1 MASVERV
8 EYDGDG
14 LSESMVAATP
24 WDQLTRWLDAAVER
38 GRQHGDVPE
47 PSAMSFATVDED
59 GHPNV
64 RVVLLRLLDP
74 RGPGFVTDTSSAK
87 ARELASTP
95 YAAATLAWPALFR
108 AVRFRGPVERVE
120 HEVVDGYFGSRPWD
134 SRVSA
139 WASTQSAPVSGRDEL
154 ERAFAEYAERFPDRG
169 GVDDVPVPPTWGGY
183 RIVPD
188 EVEFWAGRLGRLHD
202 RLVFT
207 RVGAGTLADA
217 GPWQL
222 SRRQP

>member
-14 LSESMVAATP
+14 LSESMVASTP

-47 PSAMSFATVDED
+47 PSAMSFATVD
-59 GHPNV
+59 V
-64 RVVLLRLLDP
+64 RVVLLGLLHP

-120 HEVVDGYFGSRPWD
+120 
-134 SRVSA
+134 
-139 WASTQSAPVSGRDEL
+139 
-154 ERAFAEYAERFPDRG
+154 
-169 GVDDVPVPPTWGGY
+169 
-183 RIVPD
+183 
-188 EVEFWAGRLGRLHD
+188 
-202 RLVFT
+202 
-207 RVGAGTLADA
+207 
-217 GPWQL
+217 
-222 SRRQP
+222 

>member
-1 MASVERV
+1 M
-8 EYDGDG
+8 
-14 LSESMVAATP
+14 
-24 WDQLTRWLDAAVER
+24 
-38 GRQHGDVPE
+38 
-47 PSAMSFATVDED
+47 
-59 GHPNV
+59 
-64 RVVLLRLLDP
+64 
-74 RGPGFVTDTSSAK
+74 
-87 ARELASTP
+87 
-95 YAAATLAWPALFR
+95 
-108 AVRFRGPVERVE
+108 RFRGPVERVE
-120 HEVVDGYFGSRPWD
+120 QEVVDGYFGSRPWD

-217 GPWQL
+217 ATWQP